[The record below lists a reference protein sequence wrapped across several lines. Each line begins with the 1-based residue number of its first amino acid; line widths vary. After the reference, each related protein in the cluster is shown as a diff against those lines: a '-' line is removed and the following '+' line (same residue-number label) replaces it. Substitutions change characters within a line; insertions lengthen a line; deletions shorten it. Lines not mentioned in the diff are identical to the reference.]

1 MKKKFIVLLVLIFG
15 LVLASCDEPAD
26 DTIKLED
33 IQITITE
40 FASGDSVS
48 SVTEDF
54 VLPIGFDNNVTAT
67 WESSNT
73 NVIKISGKNAE
84 VTRPEDSNK
93 EVKLTPTLKYTNK
106 DGDLIQLKREAIT
119 VTVIKAEEEVIDL
132 SAIELVIV
140 FATGDDINN
149 VTEDF
154 VLPVTFEGG
163 VTATWVSDDTDVIV
177 IEGKDATVTR
187 SIESDKEVNLTA
199 TLKLDDETLERTP
212 IKVTVLKLDLS
223 PVVEGTLYHWM
234 PNSVG
239 ANLVANIEIYDA
251 DPLDVEVK
259 LNDYDLVEG
268 LDFEV
273 INDELIIYG
282 DFLVEK
288 SNQLGDYE
296 LEVSTLYGSTIFEF
310 FVVDNPENT
319 SIETKEIEVA
329 DMGSL
334 TQAVLTEPI
343 AGAPEVMITEIGS
356 DAGKFSYVEVFNNT
370 NKKRNLKGHM
380 LVFANTAAEINLGT
394 VVNNNGLFGVPM
406 GAIPFLIDEDF
417 ELEPFETGIIWYVLG
432 GNDTPYIV
440 GVGGSYDE
448 VGLAANAN
456 TWLF

>member
-187 SIESDKEVNLTA
+187 S
-199 TLKLDDETLERTP
+199 
-212 IKVTVLKLDLS
+212 
-223 PVVEGTLYHWM
+223 
-234 PNSVG
+234 
-239 ANLVANIEIYDA
+239 
-251 DPLDVEVK
+251 
-259 LNDYDLVEG
+259 
-268 LDFEV
+268 
-273 INDELIIYG
+273 
-282 DFLVEK
+282 
-288 SNQLGDYE
+288 
-296 LEVSTLYGSTIFEF
+296 
-310 FVVDNPENT
+310 
-319 SIETKEIEVA
+319 
-329 DMGSL
+329 
-334 TQAVLTEPI
+334 
-343 AGAPEVMITEIGS
+343 
-356 DAGKFSYVEVFNNT
+356 
-370 NKKRNLKGHM
+370 
-380 LVFANTAAEINLGT
+380 
-394 VVNNNGLFGVPM
+394 
-406 GAIPFLIDEDF
+406 
-417 ELEPFETGIIWYVLG
+417 
-432 GNDTPYIV
+432 
-440 GVGGSYDE
+440 
-448 VGLAANAN
+448 
-456 TWLF
+456 